1 MFDLFIVFPERDLL
15 DVILLDEVLLFI
27 EDLLVVDPLSICD
40 LFNEVN
46 ELIGD
51 DELLFLVLKVVF
63 DFDNVLDTV
72 DDCEDLFVIVFLF
85 ITFFPE
91 SDDAIDDVDNAGEI
105 GWSEEEEDFI
115 ELLLEDEKLIVLL
128 VSDIIDEAV
137 DGLLDFGVDNED
149 DDHIELF
156 FEDDKKL

>member
-1 MFDLFIVFPERDLL
+1 LFDLFIVFPERDLL

-105 GWSEEEEDFI
+105 G
-115 ELLLEDEKLIVLL
+115 
-128 VSDIIDEAV
+128 
-137 DGLLDFGVDNED
+137 
-149 DDHIELF
+149 
-156 FEDDKKL
+156 